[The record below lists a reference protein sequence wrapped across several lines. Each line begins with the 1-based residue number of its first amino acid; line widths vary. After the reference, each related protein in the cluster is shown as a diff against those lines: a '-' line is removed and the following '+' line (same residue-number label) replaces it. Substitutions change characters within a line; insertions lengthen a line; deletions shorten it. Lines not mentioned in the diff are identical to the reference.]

1 MPSAGEP
8 AIHAFQQSKRLR
20 KTDDIS
26 SVFSFKCQVYG
37 EYLRVLVKPNQ
48 LGHPRLAVIVGKK
61 TVAQATSRNYIKR
74 TLREMFRTHQDR
86 LGEWDIVI
94 LVRKSFH
101 RGMFSDVEQDF
112 LRLTTDLKNKLA

>member
-1 MPSAGEP
+1 LFAGEP

-26 SVFSFKCQVYG
+26 SVFSFKCQAYG

-48 LGHPRLAVIVGKK
+48 LDHPRLAVIVGKK
-61 TVAQATSRNYIKR
+61 TVAHATSRNYIKR
-74 TLREMFRTHQDR
+74 VLREIFRLHQDS

-94 LVRKSFH
+94 LARK
-101 RGMFSDVEQDF
+101 GFSSDAFGRVELDF
-112 LRLTTDLKNKLA
+112 MQLIGDLQKKLA